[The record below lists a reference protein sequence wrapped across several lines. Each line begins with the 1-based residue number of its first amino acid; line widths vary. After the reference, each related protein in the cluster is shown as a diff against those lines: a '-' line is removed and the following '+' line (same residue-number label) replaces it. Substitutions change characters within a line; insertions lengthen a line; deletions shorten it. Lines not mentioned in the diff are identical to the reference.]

1 MSDDVATLLRMRSS
15 WLDEL
20 FPGSVAVNDLRDAAD
35 EIERLRAE
43 LVSMTDKFNRLKDAI
58 PTTDEMTTPDFLAT
72 VEGAWILEWS
82 QSQRQ
87 WHVGLMA
94 RTITRNRRSFLNG
107 KPNDFVIIGIY
118 PTASECSALRRYLDE
133 GRESIDSQD
142 NSTEEN
148 P

>member
-1 MSDDVATLLRMRSS
+1 MSDDVVARLRLYAQKQRETKSFVLGLLLS
-15 WLDEL
+15 
-20 FPGSVAVNDLRDAAD
+20 DAAD
-35 EIERLRAE
+35 EIERLRNE
-43 LVSMTDKFNRLKDAI
+43 LVSMTDKFIRLKDAI
-58 PTTDEMTTPDFLAT
+58 PTTDEMTTPDFLAI
-72 VEGAWILEWS
+72 VEGAWVLEWS

-107 KPNDFVIIGIY
+107 NPNDFVIIGIY